1 MTEWNYLPVSL
12 LLHISRVFERIILNQ
27 IKEYIEPF
35 LSNLSTGLRK
45 NQNEQHC
52 LLRMLEKWKGAL
64 NKDNFVYAIFM
75 GLSKAFENLNHDLL
89 TNSQTGELFQG
100 RTMILK
106 ELVLKELMCKFKID
120 KIAYLK
126 P

>member
-1 MTEWNYLPVSL
+1 M
-12 LLHISRVFERIILNQ
+12 
-27 IKEYIEPF
+27 
-35 LSNLSTGLRK
+35 
-45 NQNEQHC
+45 
-52 LLRMLEKWKGAL
+52 
-64 NKDNFVYAIFM
+64 D
-75 GLSKAFENLNHDLL
+75 LSKAFENLNHDLL

-120 KIAYLK
+120 KIAYFK